1 MIDDLAPWQQGAFI
15 ASFAVIAIS
24 LVWNIWLF
32 RVARRPEPEPEPE
45 PTDPV
50 LSADDF
56 TWVFLVPALNEE
68 VTIAD
73 SVARLLE
80 VRCARRHIVVIDD
93 GSTDRTPEVLAGITS
108 PDLRVL
114 RRDKPDAQL
123 GKADALNDAWRRLP
137 AMIDDLDAQHT
148 IVCIVDADGRLDA
161 ESPSKVVDLFS
172 DPRVGGVQVRVRI
185 YNRDVALT
193 RAQDIEFGVFGLLYQ
208 AARSRMGTAGMGG
221 NGQFNRLAT
230 LDDVADGAAGPWRDK
245 LTEDQDIGL
254 RMLAAGWRCGHDNRA
269 TVDQQGVPNLRRL
282 LRQRTRW
289 AQGNLQAMTHLRR
302 VPRYDVT
309 WRARFDLLWA
319 LLQPVAG
326 AIVGFGVFAAV
337 AAFFADDASVVPA
350 SLLLALAFFVLGFG
364 GVVIGVT
371 ARNGRGPVAWVKGL
385 GVGVVYSAYT
395 WLLWPVL
402 IRATWRVMRAKGTW
416 AKTERE
422 ALEPVAEAA

>member
-1 MIDDLAPWQQGAFI
+1 MIGEGLAGWQLGAFI
-15 ASFAVIAIS
+15 ASLIVISIS

-32 RVARRPEPEPEPE
+32 RIARRSEVVAGES
-45 PTDPV
+45 TM
-50 LSADDF
+50 SADDF

-73 SVARLLE
+73 SVGRLLE

-93 GSTDRTPEVLAGITS
+93 GSTDRTPEVLAGINS

-114 RRDKPDAQL
+114 RRNEPEAQL

-137 AMIDDLDAQHT
+137 SMIDDLDAQHT
-148 IVCIVDADGRLDA
+148 IVCVIDADGRLDPD
-161 ESPSKVVDLFS
+161 SPSKVAGLFS

-185 YNRDVALT
+185 YNRHVALT
-193 RAQDIEFGVFGLLYQ
+193 RAQDIEFGVYGLLYQ
-208 AARSRMGTAGMGG
+208 AARSAMGTAGMGG

-230 LDDVADGAAGPWRDK
+230 LDEVADGSAPWRDK

-254 RMLAAGWRCGHDNRA
+254 RMLAAGWRCRHDNRA
-269 TVDQQGVPNLRRL
+269 WVDQQGVANLRRL

-289 AQGNLQAMTHLRR
+289 SQGNLQALTHLRDL
-302 VPRYDVT
+302 PRYEVT
-309 WRARFDLLWA
+309 RRARFDLLWA
-319 LLQPVAG
+319 LLQPVAS

-337 AAFFADDASVVPA
+337 FAFFIDDASFVQT
-350 SLLLALAFFVLGFG
+350 SWLLVLAFFVLGFG
-364 GVVIGVT
+364 GVIIGVT
-371 ARNGRGPVAWVKGL
+371 ARAGRGPRAWARGL
-385 GVGVVYSAYT
+385 LIGVLYSAYT

-402 IRATWRVMRAKGTW
+402 IRATWRLVMSKHTW

-422 ALEPVAEAA
+422 ALPPLDLTA